1 MTIASSLCFHSTVID
16 VCTVQAYY
24 YEEMTQCPS
33 SAMPD
38 FGDSIDDLL
47 LRLLSAQNIIG
58 DMGRTSSAVID
69 VDITVSDLTAI
80 AAFVTLKDNCSEN
93 FTTDVYLFCCAVCRT
108 PTQTRRV

>member
-1 MTIASSLCFHSTVID
+1 MFKVTIASSLCFHSTVID

-69 VDITVSDLTAI
+69 VDITVSDVTALV
-80 AAFVTLKDNCSEN
+80 AFVE
-93 FTTDVYLFCCAVCRT
+93 
-108 PTQTRRV
+108 